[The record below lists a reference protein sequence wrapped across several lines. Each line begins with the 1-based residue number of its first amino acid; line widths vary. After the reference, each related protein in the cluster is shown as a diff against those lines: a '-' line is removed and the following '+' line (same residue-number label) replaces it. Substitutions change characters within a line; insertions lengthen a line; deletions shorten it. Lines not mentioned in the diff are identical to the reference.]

1 MLDLAEDF
9 VVNQVSNHPVAWAL
23 VIILTIIVLRLS
35 WAWLKKNYEGWQKKA
50 NQLDRWNE
58 AICGFDEDGKQ
69 RIVSHGDLRT
79 LGCEQRD
86 ILLRVENILRE
97 RQKYFDKSMSHH
109 EQESAGLKELNEVVR
124 DLYVRMDSFIAEA
137 EEVRLETQIR
147 IGEMKD
153 AVQRQSADQLGLI
166 RALIDKLGNGRS
178 GNGISTEQ
186 SGPKKK

>member
-1 MLDLAEDF
+1 VLDLAEDF